1 MSRIC
6 CVLGHV
12 GSGKTEFAINYA
24 VKEREQGKEVALCDL
39 DVVNPYFR
47 SRERQEFLESLG
59 IRVYSNSFG
68 YDISEDLPAVSAQ
81 MKAPFHHPN
90 WVGVYDVGGDN
101 IGARLLNQYK
111 AELDNVRADYL
122 WVVNGNRRE
131 SDTLE
136 GAMYHLKEVEKTI
149 GHSITG
155 LVSNTHLMDETT
167 EADIWKGISLCK
179 EIQDITG
186 IPLRHVM
193 GTAENLEKIMEKQQK
208 NTMNLSFFTVKL
220 YLKSNYRPGI

>member
-6 CVLGHV
+6 CVLGHS

-47 SRERQEFLESLG
+47 SRERQVFLESLG
-59 IRVYSNSFG
+59 IRVFSNSFG

-81 MKAPFHHPN
+81 MKAPFHHSQ
-90 WVGVYDVGGDN
+90 WIGVYDVGGDN

-111 AELDNVRADYL
+111 TELDSVGADYL
-122 WVVNGNRRE
+122 LVVNGNRRE
-131 SDTLE
+131 TDTLE
-136 GAMYHLKEVEKTI
+136 GIMYHLQEIEKTI
-149 GHSITG
+149 GASITG

-167 EADIWKGISLCK
+167 EEDIWKGISLCK
-179 EIQDITG
+179 DIQDKTG

-193 GTAENLEKIMEKQQK
+193 GTQENLEKIMKKQQK

-220 YLKSNYRPGI
+220 YLKSSCLPSI